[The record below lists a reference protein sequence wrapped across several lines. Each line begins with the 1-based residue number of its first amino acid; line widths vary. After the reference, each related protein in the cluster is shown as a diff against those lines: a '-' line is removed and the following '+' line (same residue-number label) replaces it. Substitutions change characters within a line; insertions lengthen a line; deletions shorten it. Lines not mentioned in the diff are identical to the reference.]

1 MHYYPFKPLIDF
13 KPLLWDEDD
22 WPEMKMTNGLNVYEE
37 GDKVIVEAAV
47 PGIASDKIKVKYE
60 DGVLRISARSEDKE
74 VEKKQNRII
83 HQWNK
88 IASFEYTT
96 YLPRPVDSKSL
107 EAKIKDGVITI
118 SASIAETAKAKEIE
132 VKVA

>member
-13 KPLLWDEDD
+13 KPFLWDEDE

-37 GDKVIVEAAV
+37 GDKVVVEAAV
-47 PGIASDKIKVKYE
+47 PGVSSDKIKVKYE
-60 DGVLRISARSEDKE
+60 DGVLRISARQESKE
-74 VEKKQNRII
+74 IEKNKNRVV

-88 IASFEYTT
+88 VSSFEYTT
-96 YLPRPVDSKSL
+96 YLPRPIDSKSL
-107 EAKIKDGVITI
+107 EAKIKDGVISV

>member
-13 KPLLWDEDD
+13 KPLLWDEDE
-22 WPEMKMTNGLNVYEE
+22 WPEIKMTNGLNVYEE
-37 GDKVIVEAAV
+37 GDKVMVEAAV
-47 PGIASDKIKVKYE
+47 PGIRPDKIKVKYE
-60 DGVLRISARSEDKE
+60 DGILRVSARSEEKE
-74 VEKKQNRII
+74 VEKKHNRIV

-88 IASFEYTT
+88 VASFEYTT

-107 EAKIKDGVITI
+107 EAKVKDGVITI

>member
-13 KPLLWDEDD
+13 KPYLWDEDD
-22 WPEMKMTNGLNVYEE
+22 WSELKMTNGLNVYEE
-37 GDKVIVEAAV
+37 DDKVKVEASV
-47 PGIASDKIKVKYE
+47 PGLSPDKIKVKYE
-60 DGVLRISARSEDKE
+60 DGVLRISARTEEKD
-74 VEKKQNRII
+74 VEKNKNRVV

-88 IASFEYTT
+88 VSTFEYTT
-96 YLPRPVDSKSL
+96 YLPRPIDSKSL
-107 EAKIKDGVITI
+107 EAKVKDGVVTV

>member
-13 KPLLWDEDD
+13 KPFLWDEDE

-37 GDKVIVEAAV
+37 GDKVVVEAAV
-47 PGIASDKIKVKYE
+47 PGVGSDKIKVKYE
-60 DGVLRISARSEDKE
+60 DGVLRISARQESKE
-74 VEKKQNRII
+74 IEKNKNRVV

-88 IASFEYTT
+88 VSSFEYTT
-96 YLPRPVDSKSL
+96 YLPRPIDSKSL
-107 EAKIKDGVITI
+107 EAKIKDGVISV

>member
-1 MHYYPFKPLIDF
+1 MHYYPYKPLIDF
-13 KPLLWDEDD
+13 KPFLWDEDV

-47 PGIASDKIKVKYE
+47 PGIGSDKIKVKYE
-60 DGVLRISARSEDKE
+60 DGVLRISARSEEKD
-74 VEKKQNRII
+74 VEKKQNRIV

-88 IASFEYTT
+88 VSSFEYTT
-96 YLPRPVDSKSL
+96 YLPRPIDSKSL

>member
-13 KPLLWDEDD
+13 KPFLWDEDE

-37 GDKVIVEAAV
+37 GDKVVVEAAV
-47 PGIASDKIKVKYE
+47 PGVSSDKIKVKYE
-60 DGVLRISARSEDKE
+60 DGVLRISARQESREI
-74 VEKKQNRII
+74 EKNKNRVV

-88 IASFEYTT
+88 VSSFEYTT
-96 YLPRPVDSKSL
+96 YLPRPIDSKSL
-107 EAKIKDGVITI
+107 EAKIKDGVISV